1 MRPIPIAGGDVA
13 SKRKK
18 RDAKR
23 KKKGKKRRPLA
34 AKADRHALYQKSVQE
49 PSVDVALIDR
59 VFRKESGRRPRSLR
73 EDFCGTALISAEW
86 VRSRKDR
93 TALGVDLDGP
103 TLDWGREHNL
113 EPLGKAAE
121 RVTLLEKNVLDVT
134 RPKVDVVCA
143 FNFSYCV
150 FHDRRELLRYF
161 RAVRRSL
168 VDDGVFFLD
177 NHAGGDTLEAC
188 RDERAF
194 KRFTYVWEQ
203 KPVDAVTG
211 CGVRKIHFEFPD
223 GSRIK
228 NAFRYD
234 WRIWSLVE
242 LIDLATEAG
251 FRRTDVYAEKLDAD
265 GEPITGLRRVDRYA
279 HDSSWTPYLACWR

>member
-1 MRPIPIAGGDVA
+1 VAG
-13 SKRKK
+13 KRERKK
-18 RDAKR
+18 RDEKR
-23 KKKGKKRRPLA
+23 RKRKKGKKRGRTLA
-34 AKADRHALYQKSVQE
+34 EKADRHDLYQRSVQE

-59 VFRKESGRRPRSLR
+59 VFRKENGRRPRTLR

-86 VRSRKDR
+86 VGSREDR

-113 EPLGKAAE
+113 APLGDAAG

-134 RPKVDVVCA
+134 RPRVDAVCA

-150 FHDRRELLRYF
+150 FHQRRELLRYF

-168 VDDGVFFLD
+168 VDDGVFLLD
-177 NHAGGDTLEAC
+177 NHAGGSTLEAC
-188 RDERAF
+188 RDERPF

-211 CGVRKIHFEFPD
+211 QGVRKIHFEFPD

-242 LIDLATEAG
+242 LIDLAAEAG
-251 FRRTDVYAEKLDAD
+251 FRRTDVYAEKLDED
-265 GEPITGLRRVDRYA
+265 GEPLTGLRRVERYP
-279 HDSSWTPYLACWR
+279 HDESWTPYLVCWR